1 MCGTECVRNSAR
13 QRFCSDCAVK
23 NNREQQNRLSIE
35 YYKKTETPQ
44 IKKDVKKDVWKERKT
59 MNNNLALIRRARG
72 LTQKELAAALGVTQG
87 FISKY
92 ENGTTNLENITVK
105 NALALAKILD
115 CRVEDLICEPK

>member
-1 MCGTECVRNSAR
+1 
-13 QRFCSDCAVK
+13 
-23 NNREQQNRLSIE
+23 
-35 YYKKTETPQ
+35 
-44 IKKDVKKDVWKERKT
+44 